1 MTRNKQQQTIY
12 FPVSF
17 LLFYFSLVSQISLAQ
32 PTITFRGRVFD
43 LSTKQVLQYA
53 SVSIPNKGFNIITNR
68 HGEFTLNI
76 PIAYRDQKV
85 QLSFIGYKSSYIKVS
100 SIIPDSIYSFQLES
114 QVTKL
119 NEISITGKK
128 AMPAIAMVQKA
139 INNIPDN
146 YSKRPF
152 RLNAYYRDYTRNV
165 NDEDY
170 GNLIEAAVLIYDQ
183 GFYTNNYINTKFK
196 LEQLRFHPGF
206 SIDSTLNTGYSFNHK
221 IIPFIPYKQENE
233 LTILLGQDPVRNSVE
248 TIESFIPLFGMNFIR
263 NYTFRYNGIIETD
276 SIKIYEI
283 EFSAVPKLKIEQKA
297 KFQIEGK
304 LYIEDKTYALL
315 KLNYKVNCSLPN
327 YEGKFID
334 VKIEYKKYRNKYYL
348 NYLTACN
355 YFELKTESKS
365 DSILNLANY
374 YYPIRNQY
382 FQYRELFVN
391 KIELKP
397 YKQIKNSINI
407 QKNKSL
413 LRDSI
418 RTQEGFWEVYNF
430 PRNVKLLD

>member
-1 MTRNKQQQTIY
+1 MTRNKQQLAIY

-17 LLFYFSLVSQISLAQ
+17 LLFYFLLASQISLAQ
-32 PTITFRGRVFD
+32 PTITFRGRVYD
-43 LSTKQVLQYA
+43 LSTKEALQYV
-53 SVSIPNKGFNIITNR
+53 SVSIPTKGFNIITNR
-68 HGEFTLNI
+68 HGEFTLHI
-76 PIAYRDQKV
+76 PTAYRDEKV
-85 QLSFIGYKSSYIKVS
+85 QLSFIGYKSSYIEVS
-100 SIIPDSIYSFQLES
+100 SIISDSIYSFQLES
-114 QVTKL
+114 QVTNL
-119 NEISITGKK
+119 SEISITGQKLMH
-128 AMPAIAMVQKA
+128 ASAMVQKA

-146 YSKRPF
+146 YSQRSF

-165 NDEDY
+165 KTEDY
-170 GNLIEAAVLIYDQ
+170 GNLIEAAVLIYDG
-183 GFYTNNYINTKFK
+183 GFSTNNYLNTTFK

-221 IIPFIPYKQENE
+221 VIPGIPYNQVNE

-248 TIESFIPLFGMNFIR
+248 AIESFIPLFGMDFIR
-263 NYTFRYNGIIETD
+263 DYTFRYNSIIETD
-276 SIKIYEI
+276 SLNIYEI
-283 EFSAVPKLKIEQKA
+283 DFSAIPKLKIEQKA

-348 NYLTACN
+348 NYLTVCN
-355 YFELKTESKS
+355 YFELNNENEGKY
-365 DSILNLANY
+365 LNFTKDF
-374 YYPIRNQY
+374 YPIRNQY

-397 YKQIKNSINI
+397 YKHIKNSINI
-407 QKNKSL
+407 QNDKSL
-413 LRDSI
+413 LSDSI
-418 RTQEGFWEVYNF
+418 HTLAGFWEEYNF
-430 PRNVKLLD
+430 PRNAKLLD